1 MGDQGL
7 PRRENTSRF
16 FGPAT
21 PSGGSSG
28 APQYSGA
35 PHYQQP
41 GPGQQGQQNYYAHQ
55 GGSPPDPNYNQPQYY
70 NAPPQGQYPQQHQH
84 QQHQHSHH
92 AHPQGGYHPGMGQP
106 QYGSHPQYNQ
116 MPPQHPQ
123 QQHQHHHSYGSG
135 TQSEYNGYPSQSSV
149 PIPPRMN
156 SVPSNQISAD
166 RLPKRTTILPGQ
178 GQPAQNRA
186 APPRILGGPVGHNGN
201 NNYTASPS
209 TSTYASSVNS
219 SWNGGGG
226 GSIDS
231 TRELHQSPPISPV
244 LPAPSRSGS
253 VQRRIQELLDAGATA
268 FSPPNQNYAEAFDS
282 WEKASELAL
291 GDNDM
296 FTYAKAISNMGC
308 ALRNLSMF
316 DHALALQKLAWSSA
330 LRYVEEK
337 QRCDET
343 SLWLQIVLRTLDL
356 EELSIERMAYI
367 DTEAFSRTVARRAA
381 TMKNYL
387 TNGKEAASS
396 PDVASGPPIVV
407 WFMDLCTNLGNA
419 YFSVGNFEE
428 AVDWHSKCLLLA
440 ENVLEETHIPRQF
453 QRSVAELSA
462 YSYYSQN
469 PATRL
474 IATSSSPRIN
484 LSYLH
489 KSTLLAQA
497 RSLTHLGVICQYYG
511 LDDNA
516 FQCHYHASALLSYYG
531 SRSPSFT
538 EVEKE
543 KGKAPAQ
550 NASKPWYTMQ
560 LDLYEGGMAV
570 NLATA
575 LHAKGRVPAALD
587 RLNRA
592 IRLFTANNDVC
603 GKSKALA
610 NAASLKIEVGKVIGN
625 LHWLR
630 NMDTQARGAGEV
642 DECKRYWGP
651 PRLTGINLELGEPD
665 ESANRSAGSPWVED
679 GLKSLGEQIVEMKKR
694 QDYFGVMTGLLNQ
707 ANGYLIYGNPYMA
720 LHSLTRMIREDL
732 GSVSPTPRSIPPL
745 LHYQTF
751 YTMVQAFF
759 LLTRLQL
766 GPQHALYP
774 GPFATPE
781 NGYPVFD
788 SDHVD
793 ELLRQ
798 MGMNFISASLPE
810 LEILTATCLDAF
822 DTIIQTRD
830 EIQSRPSYAVLY
842 TYVGVMGRSEERAN
856 TGSSSSSGS
865 TNQISPADDPGFWSG
880 MDLIKQKKA
889 LASAMGGKADWVLAS
904 KYNLTSPDGKAYY
917 REGTGKLD
925 RAARETLRSIAS
937 SGAAQSGRM
946 GSESTSPNNLGADTQ
961 GLISTFFDLTSVAF
975 ACPPAEPLL
984 PVQGASSSQS
994 SSSSSS
1000 APPDDLPPPPRY
1012 PTHGPALYSS
1022 PLVPPLRAS
1031 AIAAASL
1038 FSLAGD
1044 TMAFA
1049 AYQLQRFASGL
1060 EQSSVSSSVVAR
1072 RYAERLD
1079 LLQTLRV
1086 PSRVE
1091 PARVHRELLAA
1102 ATSMHN
1108 AIIGWCDVCFK
1119 AGLMDPDR
1127 ETLVVFWGK
1136 AGVMPRSVGGG
1147 EGNIAD
1153 GAHKFPCEHY
1163 TWLL

>member
-1 MGDQGL
+1 MGVPNQQGSFTGN
-7 PRRENTSRF
+7 PVSYSPSVSSTY
-16 FGPAT
+16 T
-21 PSGGSSG
+21 PSI
-28 APQYSGA
+28 
-35 PHYQQP
+35 
-41 GPGQQGQQNYYAHQ
+41 NTRT
-55 GGSPPDPNYNQPQYY
+55 
-70 NAPPQGQYPQQHQH
+70 
-84 QQHQHSHH
+84 
-92 AHPQGGYHPGMGQP
+92 
-106 QYGSHPQYNQ
+106 
-116 MPPQHPQ
+116 
-123 QQHQHHHSYGSG
+123 GSG
-135 TQSEYNGYPSQSSV
+135 SVDSS
-149 PIPPRMN
+149 
-156 SVPSNQISAD
+156 
-166 RLPKRTTILPGQ
+166 
-178 GQPAQNRA
+178 
-186 APPRILGGPVGHNGN
+186 
-201 NNYTASPS
+201 
-209 TSTYASSVNS
+209 
-219 SWNGGGG
+219 
-226 GSIDS
+226 
-231 TRELHQSPPISPV
+231 RELHQSPPISPV
-244 LPAPSRSGS
+244 VQVPSRSGS
-253 VQRRIQELLDAGATA
+253 KLKRIQEFLEAGATA
-268 FSPPNQNYAEAFDS
+268 FSPPNQNYPEAFEA
-282 WEKASELAL
+282 WQKASELAL
-291 GDNDM
+291 SENDL
-296 FTYAKAISNMGC
+296 FTYARAVSNMGC
-308 ALRNLSMF
+308 ALRCLSLF
-316 DHALALQKLAWSSA
+316 ENALEMQKHAWSSA

-356 EELSIERMAYI
+356 EEMSIERMAYI
-367 DTEAFSRTVARRAA
+367 DTEAFSRTMARRAA

-387 TNGKEAASS
+387 TNGKETAST

-407 WFMDLCTNLGNA
+407 WFMDIATNLGNA
-419 YFSVGNFEE
+419 YFNVGNLEE
-428 AVDWHSKCLLLA
+428 AVDWHSKCLQLA

-489 KSTLLAQA
+489 RSTLLAQA
-497 RSLTHLGVICQYYG
+497 RSLTHLGAICQYFG

-538 EVEKE
+538 SVEKE
-543 KGKAPAQ
+543 SGKPLP
-550 NASKPWYTMQ
+550 SGTTRPWYTMQ
-560 LDLYEGGMAV
+560 LDLYEAGVAI
-570 NLATA
+570 NLGTA
-575 LHAKGRVPAALD
+575 LHAKGRIPAALD

-592 IRLFTANNDVC
+592 LRLFNSNSDHF
-603 GKSKALA
+603 GKMRALA

-651 PRLTGINLELGEPD
+651 PRLTGVNLESGEPD
-665 ESANRSAGSPWVED
+665 ESASRNAGANWVEE
-679 GLKSLGEQIVEMKKR
+679 GLKGLNEQIIEMKKR
-694 QDYFGVMTGLLNQ
+694 NDIFGVLTSLQNQ
-707 ANGYLIYGNPYMA
+707 ASGYLVYGNPYMA
-720 LHSLTRMIREDL
+720 LHTLSRLVTEDI
-732 GSVSPTPRSIPPL
+732 GPVSPTPRSIPPL
-745 LHYQTF
+745 LHYHTY
-751 YTMVQAFF
+751 YTMIQSFF

-766 GPQHALYP
+766 GPQHSLYP

-788 SDHVD
+788 SDQVD

-798 MGMNFISASLPE
+798 MGMNFISASIPE

-822 DTIIQTRD
+822 DTIIQNRD

-856 TGSSSSSGS
+856 SGSSGGGSTSSSNAQ
-865 TNQISPADDPGFWSG
+865 TSPADDPGFWSG
-880 MDLIKQKKA
+880 MDLVRQKKA

-904 KYNLTSPDGKAYY
+904 RYNLTSPDGKAYY

-937 SGAAQSGRM
+937 SGAAQTGKF
-946 GSESTSPNNLGADTQ
+946 GSDAVSPNSIGADTQ

-984 PVQGASSSQS
+984 PVSGSSTGSSSL
-994 SSSSSS
+994 SSSSS
-1000 APPDDLPPPPRY
+1000 ASSSQDDLPPPPRY

-1031 AIAAASL
+1031 ALAAASL

-1049 AYQLQRFASGL
+1049 AYQLQRFANGL
-1060 EQSSVSSSVVAR
+1060 EQSSVSTSVAAR

-1102 ATSMHN
+1102 ATSMHS

-1119 AGLMDPDR
+1119 SGLMDPDS
-1127 ETLVVFWGK
+1127 ETNIVFWGK
-1136 AGVMPRSVGGG
+1136 AGVMPKSVGGC
-1147 EGNIAD
+1147 EGNVTEGI
-1153 GAHKFPCEHY
+1153 HKFPCEHY